1 MTMNTLTTTLLTTV
15 LLGSAFTVS
24 TAQAASFSAADNS
37 PGTKLCMAVTANK
50 SLKLH
55 LAMKDA
61 RINKHTLSNK
71 LRCNG
76 MSVAQF
82 AGTYGFDKSAGYLN
96 IDVSTNTSIQDIAMR
111 NNDEVLVVA
120 GSK

>member
-1 MTMNTLTTTLLTTV
+1 MNMNTLTTTLFTTV
-15 LLGSAFTVS
+15 ILGASLTCTPS
-24 TAQAASFSAADNS
+24 QAASFSAADNS
-37 PGTKLCMAVTANK
+37 LGTKLCMAVTANK
-50 SLKLH
+50 PIKLH

-61 RINKHTLSNK
+61 RVSRYTLSNK
-71 LRCNG
+71 LRCND
-76 MSVAQF
+76 MSMAQF
-82 AGTYGFDKSAGYLN
+82 AGTYGFDKSASYLN